1 MDVFMLAISYWSTV
15 FFFGLFC
22 CMQAG
27 SAITCAFGD
36 IWSDITEHKSPV
48 RVEIPS
54 ILLDH
59 VSPLDTESA
68 VAYCAKIEDGSIT
81 QFSKSF
87 CLEAKMLCHDGD
99 MEIPYPPQH
108 EEVVDH
114 LISGESGQSGKL
126 VAEVMFH
133 PLTHSTSF
141 SATDLTAG
149 NDIHFP
155 VDSIR
160 DLFPTMSFLPLNLSK
175 LLPFSRY
182 LQWETGLDQ
191 CLRRYCKSGV
201 WCRMRIAKQWEEA

>member
-1 MDVFMLAISYWSTV
+1 VFLIQVHGHAC
-15 FFFGLFC
+15 GLLLIDCVLFLVKNFC
-22 CMQAG
+22 CIQAG
-27 SAITCAFGD
+27 SVITCAFGD
-36 IWSDITEHKSPV
+36 IWSDMTEHKFPV

-87 CLEAKMLCHDGD
+87 CLEAEMLCREVD
-99 MEIPYPPQH
+99 MEIPYRPQH

-114 LISGESGQSGKL
+114 LISGESGQSAKL
-126 VAEVMFH
+126 VAAEDMFH

-141 SATDLTAG
+141 SAKDLAAG
-149 NDIHFP
+149 NDIHLP

-160 DLFPTMSFLPLNLSK
+160 DLFPTMSFLPQNLSK
-175 LLPFSRY
+175 RLPFSRY
-182 LQWETGLDQ
+182 LFTV
-191 CLRRYCKSGV
+191 RNKV
-201 WCRMRIAKQWEEA
+201 